1 MPYRLFAFD
10 LDGTLLAPDGT
21 IPPGTR
27 AFLTEIRTQARITL
41 ATGRSLASA
50 QRYIRDLAITDPVVL
65 YHGAVVW
72 DPVAREPLLERRI
85 PHEDARR
92 AIAALAPLPVHV
104 QAYAAVD
111 DPTVYVAQV
120 TPPIAEF
127 LAKERLPAAEV
138 HDLGTFL
145 PRSPVK
151 LLAIGEPEIL
161 TTAEET
167 LREAL
172 PELTVVRSERTY
184 VEVLP
189 PGTSKGEGL
198 GWLCAHLGI
207 GWEDVVAV
215 GDQMSDLTMIERAGL
230 GVAMAHAPTP
240 LRERAGLVVDRVEE
254 IRHALG
260 PAKERRGV
268 QCRSSSG

>member
-1 MPYRLFAFD
+1 MRYRLFAFD

-27 AFLTEIRTQARITL
+27 AFLAEIRTQARITL

-50 QRYIRDLAITDPVVL
+50 QRYIRELAITDPVVL

-72 DPVAREPLLERRI
+72 NPVAREPLLERRI

-92 AIAALAPLPVHV
+92 ALAALAPLPVRV

-111 DPTVYVAQV
+111 DPTVYVARV

-127 LAKERLPAAEV
+127 LAKEHLPVAEV
-138 HDLGTFL
+138 HDLGRFL
-145 PRSPVK
+145 LRSPVK
-151 LLAIGEPEIL
+151 LLAIGDPDAL
-161 TTAEET
+161 ALAERS
-167 LREAL
+167 LRAAVPAL
-172 PELTVVRSERTY
+172 AVVRSERTY

-189 PGTSKGEGL
+189 PGVSKGEGL

-215 GDQMSDLTMIERAGL
+215 GDQMSDFTMIERAGL
-230 GVAMAHAPTP
+230 GVAMAHAPIP
-240 LRERAGLVVDRVEE
+240 LRERADLVVDRVEE
-254 IRHALG
+254 IRDALG
-260 PAKERRGV
+260 PATERRGV
-268 QCRSSSG
+268 RCRSSSG

>member
-10 LDGTLLAPDGT
+10 LDGTLLSPDGT
-21 IPPGTR
+21 IPPETR
-27 AFLTEIRTQARITL
+27 TFLAAIRLQARITL

-50 QRYIRDLAITDPVVL
+50 QPYIRELAITDPVVL

-85 PHEDARR
+85 PAGEFHR
-92 AIAALAPLPVHV
+92 ALAALAPLPVHL

-111 DPTVYVAQV
+111 DPTVYVARV

-127 LAKERLPAAEV
+127 LAKERLPGVEV
-138 HDLGTFL
+138 RDLGRFF
-145 PRSPVK
+145 PRPPLK
-151 LLAIGEPEIL
+151 LLAIGEPDAL
-161 TTAEET
+161 ALAKRS
-167 LREAL
+167 LREAV
-172 PELTVVRSERTY
+172 PALTVVRSERTY
-184 VEVLP
+184 LEVLP
-189 PGTSKGEGL
+189 SGVSKGEGL
-198 GWLCAHLGI
+198 GWLCAHLGL

-230 GVAMAHAPTP
+230 GVAMAHAPAP
-240 LRERAGLVVDRVEE
+240 VREKAGLIVDRVEE

-260 PAKERRGV
+260 PATERRGV
-268 QCRSSSG
+268 RCRSSSG